1 MRTVENL
8 EEKIKGMEKKGGED
22 MKKMREKVSEQSKK
36 IHTLEALN
44 KNTKNLTSTFE
55 NKNLQNQQ

>member
-8 EEKIKGMEKKGGED
+8 EEKIKCLEKQGGED
-22 MKKMREKVSEQSKK
+22 MKKLRDRVSEQAKK

-55 NKNLQNQQ
+55 NKN